1 MCGLCWSPG
10 LGRHNARGMETC
22 PHISP
27 SQEAPQGGLKQ
38 WVYVDPYVLK
48 TTLLLLLF
56 QIVHANT
63 AWGHVW
69 NSVFGNDTATAF
81 YFHPSMISK
90 SGCFICFLIPWF
102 KKKSLITYREEDEES
117 GGLRCVGAVVAAAS
131 DWNEWNPLSA
141 IILVRNYKAI
151 TPCGADWRG

>member
-1 MCGLCWSPG
+1 MLEPRTGPPRCQ
-10 LGRHNARGMETC
+10 RHGNVSSHF
-22 PHISP
+22 PL

-38 WVYVDPYVLK
+38 WVYMDPYVLK

-56 QIVHANT
+56 QIVLANT

-69 NSVFGNDTATAF
+69 NSVFGNDTATAP
-81 YFHPSMISK
+81 YFHLSMKSK

-102 KKKSLITYREEDEES
+102 KIFFLSYREEDKES